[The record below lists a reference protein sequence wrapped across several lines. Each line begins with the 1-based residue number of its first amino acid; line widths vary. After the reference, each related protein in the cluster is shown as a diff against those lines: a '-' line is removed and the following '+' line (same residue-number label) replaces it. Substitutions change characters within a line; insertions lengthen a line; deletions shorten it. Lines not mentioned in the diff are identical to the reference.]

1 MGVEYNGIAAP
12 GLVKGTSGKM
22 STPQPGPAP
31 SQTPLGRLLA
41 SEKGLLLV
49 VPFAGYLILFVFQA
63 GYLSYFSIP
72 WQLIGFQATDILV
85 AGVIIGVL
93 LLAVLLLVGTLLPL
107 LLLLARRRLR
117 PAQLQG
123 LGLYLPA
130 LLAALLALVALV
142 RERWP
147 VFWLALFLAGWLL
160 GYGPLAAAMAGSG
173 RLRQAGEE
181 VARQW
186 QGTLPGA
193 YWRHVQT
200 RSWLTMLP
208 VYLLIL
214 LLLILEAGH
223 IVAAQRAFFRVTD
236 TSPEM
241 VVVFQTEERLILK
254 PFDRQAQ
261 ALDGSYQVVP
271 SGEMGGVLLRGEE
284 VGPLVVRDGV
294 LAPPGSA
301 TPGAPAQSP

>member
-1 MGVEYNGIAAP
+1 MGVKYDSIAVPA
-12 GLVKGTSGKM
+12 LVKGTSRKM
-22 STPQPGPAP
+22 STPEPGPAP
-31 SQTPLGRLLA
+31 SQTLLGRLLA
-41 SEKGLLLV
+41 AEKGLLLV

-85 AGVIIGVL
+85 AGVIVGVL
-93 LLAVLLLVGTLLPL
+93 LLAALLLLGTLLPL
-107 LLLLARRRLR
+107 LLLLARRRMG

-160 GYGPLAAAMAGSG
+160 GYGLLAAAMAGSG
-173 RLRQAGEE
+173 RLRQAGDE

-193 YWRHVQT
+193 YWRHLQR
-200 RSWLTMLP
+200 RSWLTQLP
-208 VYLLIL
+208 VYLLLL

-223 IVAAQRAFFRVTD
+223 IVAAQRAFFRVTS

-241 VVVFQTEERLILK
+241 VVVFQTEERVTLK
-254 PFDRQAQ
+254 PFDRQVQ
-261 ALDGSYQVVP
+261 ALDRSYQVLA
-271 SGEMGGVLLRGEE
+271 GDALGGVLLRGEE
-284 VGPLVVRDGV
+284 VGPPVVRDGA
-294 LAPPGSA
+294 LAPPATA
-301 TPGAPAQSP
+301 TPGAPPQSP